1 MVNVLLLEIGDKV
14 VVNKNKEGEIIGFY
28 EIALSKKSCF
38 GINDCCPGI
47 YRNPVLARVKM
58 KKGGIIDVYFNHLE
72 VINSREYNERI
83 KVSGRCRRRLIRKF
97 PETLFCEGDEVQ
109 IKSKSSEKILN
120 LIREVIEGHRYRKPQ
135 MSRLGIDTGKEPELS
150 LDIFFI
156 SSVNYR
162 LSGLNVGSSYIYKIS
177 DSPDNFH
184 WHVTVEENDLELLE
198 RGNIWEVYHKK

>member
-38 GINDCCPGI
+38 GINNCCPGV
-47 YRNPVLARVKM
+47 YRNPALARVKM
-58 KKGGIIDVYFNHLE
+58 KRGEIIDVYFNHLE
-72 VINSREYNERI
+72 TVDFREYNERI
-83 KVSGRCRRRLIRKF
+83 KVSGYCRKRFVRKF
-97 PETLFCEGDEVQ
+97 PKTLFCEGDEVQ
-109 IKSKSSEKILN
+109 IESKSFERIRN
-120 LIREVIEGHRYRKPQ
+120 LIEEVIEGHRYRKPQ
-135 MSRLGIDTGKEPELS
+135 MSRMGIDIGKEPELD

-162 LSGLNVGSSYIYKIS
+162 LTDNSYTYNIS
-177 DSPDNFH
+177 DNPNNFH
-184 WHVTVEENDLELLE
+184 WHITVEENDLELLE